1 MTDAV
6 VADNLHKHF
15 GSVHAAR
22 GITLTVPKGARFGL
36 IGQNGAGK
44 TTFIKMLL
52 GISRHDEGRIAV
64 LGGSPEDVSVRRR
77 IGYLPE
83 RLAIP
88 PSFTALSFLDSV
100 ARFKGLSAAQRQSE
114 SKDLLQMVGLEETAW
129 KRKTGGYS
137 KGMRQRTGLAAALVG
152 RPELLIL
159 DEPTDGIDPM
169 GRRQIRDVILDFAR
183 GGSTIFLNSHLLAET
198 ERVCDHV
205 AVLHQGAVVV
215 AGALS
220 VLQRKDSFKVVFVA
234 GDHRADVTSA
244 AAALGFIEDEAV
256 GEGRDDRVVT
266 RFTGTDARALSAALK
281 VAIDKGLVLTEV
293 ANTLWK
299 LQRADQLADLDPQQL
314 LADARDL
321 VDRVEADRHL
331 QAEALA
337 LACHHHHPVY
347 DCLYLALARREAA
360 TLISMDRRLQ
370 KLA

>member
-6 VADNLHKHF
+6 VATNLQKHF

-22 GITLTVPKGARFGL
+22 GITLTVPAGARFGL

-52 GISRHDEGRIAV
+52 GICRHDEGGIQV
-64 LGGSPEDVSVRRR
+64 LGGSPEEVGVRRR

-88 PSFTALSFLDSV
+88 PSFSALSFLDSV
-100 ARFKGLSAAQRQSE
+100 ARFKGLSAAQRSSE
-114 SKDLLQMVGLEETAW
+114 SKDLLHMVGLEEAAW

-152 RPELLIL
+152 KPELLIL

-169 GRRQIRDVILDFAR
+169 GRRQIRDVILEFAK

-215 AGALS
+215 SGALS
-220 VLQRKDSFKVVFVA
+220 VLQRKDSFRVVFVA
-234 GDHRADVTSA
+234 NSAKSDRMDVVA
-244 AAALGFIEDEAV
+244 AAAAAGFVEDADPNTVAV
-256 GEGRDDRVVT
+256 KDDRVVT
-266 RFTGTDARALSAALK
+266 RFTGTDARALSQALQM
-281 VAIDKGLVLTEV
+281 AIGKGLVVTEV
-293 ANTLWK
+293 A
-299 LQRADQLADLDPQQL
+299 P
-314 LADARDL
+314 DL
-321 VDRVEADRHL
+321 VEL
-331 QAEALA
+331 ETILA
-337 LACHHHHPVY
+337 SAMSSSSPPLSSASPSSS
-347 DCLYLALARREAA
+347 AA
-360 TLISMDRRLQ
+360 AQSSSSSSSSSDGENEVRP
-370 KLA
+370 